1 MTRYM
6 HFWSDRFKPD
16 LGEDEEVNPGIYG
29 KKLATW
35 ISEELAK
42 SGIKTNRM
50 YPEDWGWEIDIS
62 TDKINRYIG
71 VRNIDDTDDEWV
83 VIIDIR
89 NKMIK
94 KLLGKSQNEDNE
106 IEKILNEL
114 ETILRN
120 EESIREID
128 TNYKL

>member
-1 MTRYM
+1 
-6 HFWSDRFKPD
+6 
-16 LGEDEEVNPGIYG
+16 
-29 KKLATW
+29 
-35 ISEELAK
+35 
-42 SGIKTNRM
+42 
-50 YPEDWGWEIDIS
+50 
-62 TDKINRYIG
+62 